1 MIRRK
6 INLETH
12 DAAVPTIASQAP
24 RTSRS
29 ATIDAYVNA
38 RSSSPR
44 AFRASMK
51 SVVLH
56 YVHRV
61 WDAERIVKMLIS
73 AGADVNVRGAPF
85 PYCSGGV
92 PLLDMDPD
100 YSRSRPDVVMSR
112 RITPLLLRAGA
123 SMYYIYGPP
132 YYNPYL
138 QKIYDMCPEDC
149 SKRFKAYEKRHANA
163 LVAIFV
169 PKLRLPRR

>member
-1 MIRRK
+1 
-6 INLETH
+6 
-12 DAAVPTIASQAP
+12 
-24 RTSRS
+24 
-29 ATIDAYVNA
+29 
-38 RSSSPR
+38 
-44 AFRASMK
+44 MK

-149 SKRFKAYEKRHANA
+149 SKRFKAYEKRHADA
-163 LVAIFV
+163 LVATFV
-169 PKLRLPRR
+169 PKLRLPPEMIRHVVFYWAHVGFY